1 MMGFYLAS
9 AAMVAGATALL
20 VMPVR
25 QHAQRNGSARHAL
38 PLLLMLGLPL
48 GTAGLYRLVGTPDA
62 MVAVQ
67 PQRAAASALASGN
80 AAPAPGMAAAAEAT
94 PTPDAQQ
101 AAALQ
106 ALTSWMQQA
115 KAHEQ
120 ENRPAEARDAYAQ
133 ALQLAP
139 DNSAAIVGWV
149 ASDMATRADFAI
161 DASSRTRLQQVVAA
175 EPDNQRGLW
184 LLGISDFQ
192 QHDYAAATDHWQH
205 LHGLLDTGSP
215 MQQAVADKIAVAQ
228 SLASA
233 RQSKAATR

>member
-9 AAMVAGATALL
+9 AAMVVGATALL

-67 PQRAAASALASGN
+67 RQRAAASALASGN
-80 AAPAPGMAAAAEAT
+80 AASASGMAAAVEAT

-139 DNSAAIVGWV
+139 DNSAAIVGWL